1 MASGVCVVG
10 DDAQAIYGFRAA
22 SVENILNFPQQFSPP
37 AEIIALEE
45 NYRSVQPILD
55 TRERLDG
62 RRRRGS
68 IRSRCVRRAARSF
81 GRSTSPSLTIGPRRT
96 TWSIRCWQAR
106 ERGTLLRHQAV
117 LMRSSH
123 HSDVLELE
131 LVRRNIPY
139 VKYGGLKFLEAC
151 ACEGCARRPA
161 LGRKPAA
168 SARGVSHASAAAR
181 CWAGQ
186 RRPLLQGVR
195 GGGIRLAGS
204 REVPDAGGG
213 AGGLG
218 RNGRSA
224 GRIWRRSTV
233 WEGQLA
239 KVREWYAPHL
249 HRLYE
254 AATVRNG
261 DLEQLERIS
270 MQFGTRERFL
280 TELTLD
286 PPKATGDLAGPPLLD
301 EDYLILSTIHSA
313 KGQEWKSVYVL
324 NVADGHF
331 PSEFATGKPELI
343 EEERR
348 LLYVAMTRA
357 KDELHL
363 IAPLKYY
370 VTSQA
375 RAGDAHVYG
384 AKSRFMTSGVSR
396 TLEHRAWPV
405 DPGPSTSLRD
415 RDSKATLKVDAAAR
429 VRGLWDDVPR

>member
-1 MASGVCVVG
+1 
-10 DDAQAIYGFRAA
+10 
-22 SVENILNFPQQFSPP
+22 
-37 AEIIALEE
+37 
-45 NYRSVQPILD
+45 
-55 TRERLDG
+55 
-62 RRRRGS
+62 
-68 IRSRCVRRAARSF
+68 
-81 GRSTSPSLTIGPRRT
+81 
-96 TWSIRCWQAR
+96 
-106 ERGTLLRHQAV
+106 
-117 LMRSSH
+117 MRSSH

-139 VKYGGLKFLEAC
+139 VKYGGLKFLEA
-151 ACEGCARRPA
+151 AHVKDVLGVLRWAENPRHRLAAFRTLQLLPGVGPA
-161 LGRKPAA
+161 NADRCFKVFEATGFDWQVLANYQMPAA
-168 SARGVSHASAAAR
+168 AQEDWAAT
-181 CWAGQ
+181 AG
-186 RRPLLQGVR
+186 LLVD
-195 GGGIRLAGS
+195 LAG
-204 REVPDAGGG
+204 
-213 AGGLG
+213 
-218 RNGRSA
+218 
-224 GRIWRRSTV
+224 STV

-239 KVREWYAPHL
+239 NVREWYAPHL
-249 HRLYE
+249 QRLYE

-270 MQFGTRERFL
+270 MQYGTRERFL

-301 EDYLILSTIHSA
+301 EDYLVLSTIHSA

-331 PSEFATGKPELI
+331 PSEFATGKPQLI

-370 VTSQA
+370 ITQQT

-384 AKSRFMTSGVSR
+384 AKSRFMTSSVAA

-405 DPGPSTSLRD
+405 EQDTPASLRV
-415 RDSKATLKVDAAAR
+415 RGSKAALKVDAAAR
-429 VRGLWDDVPR
+429 VRGLWDLP